1 MPVMDMEGRPC
12 RILADRTGIHVAKE
26 LDEGKLPS
34 LSVQPEGIWG
44 EYAEVRVGEAETFTA
59 EGAEVFLRAAV
70 DGGACG
76 LIKRAGKGKTAI
88 LSAPCIGNRPGIRRL
103 MEYLGASCRLSEDAE
118 YGGVF
123 LDINGNERGEKYLHI
138 LNLDF
143 LQKNVESGIMEKHY
157 LKAEKSGWEPGKDCC
172 CPFV

>member
-1 MPVMDMEGRPC
+1 M
-12 RILADRTGIHVAKE
+12 
-26 LDEGKLPS
+26 
-34 LSVQPEGIWG
+34 
-44 EYAEVRVGEAETFTA
+44 
-59 EGAEVFLRAAV
+59 FLRAAV

-76 LIKRAGKGKTAI
+76 LIKKTGKGKTAI
-88 LSAPCIGNRPGIRRL
+88 LSAPYIGNRPGIRRL

-123 LDINGNERGEKYLHI
+123 MDINGNERGEKYLHI